1 MCVIINV
8 DIVETRVKRSLLTR
22 RDEITKRGK
31 NISRFSFT
39 FTTKRLHTKNS
50 LLLPEM
56 SNPVVFFDM
65 EIGGQPAGR
74 IEMTVRIVFLFSFFS
89 RVFLSSRAP
98 GAFLFSLDDDDE
110 TFLDH
115 FFPINPA
122 GKKSRRRRRFVFC
135 SILARALTTSGGP
148 LLLSSFVNDNE
159 NNTNNAH
166 NKSSE
171 RTCARKPRKT
181 SVSYAPGNPGLG
193 SSNRRFT
200 G

>member
-1 MCVIINV
+1 
-8 DIVETRVKRSLLTR
+8 
-22 RDEITKRGK
+22 
-31 NISRFSFT
+31 
-39 FTTKRLHTKNS
+39 
-50 LLLPEM
+50 M

-89 RVFLSSRAP
+89 RVFLSSRARRVS
-98 GAFLFSLDDDDE
+98 LFSLDCDDE
-110 TFLDH
+110 KFLDH

-122 GKKSRRRRRFVFC
+122 GKKRPTTTTIRFLFHFGESADDLWWSSSSFFFRERRRKQHKQR
-135 SILARALTTSGGP
+135 
-148 LLLSSFVNDNE
+148 
-159 NNTNNAH
+159 TN

>member
-1 MCVIINV
+1 
-8 DIVETRVKRSLLTR
+8 
-22 RDEITKRGK
+22 
-31 NISRFSFT
+31 
-39 FTTKRLHTKNS
+39 
-50 LLLPEM
+50 
-56 SNPVVFFDM
+56 M

-74 IEMTVRIVFLFSFFS
+74 IEMTVRIVFLFSFLS

-110 TFLDH
+110 KFLDH

-122 GKKSRRRRRFVFC
+122 GKKGRRRRRFVFC

-159 NNTNNAH
+159 NNTNNVQIIKAPKGRVPENRGKLPSVMH
-166 NKSSE
+166 RGTRVWVQAIAVSPGDS
-171 RTCARKPRKT
+171 RVHVPR
-181 SVSYAPGNPGLG
+181 
-193 SSNRRFT
+193 RRLYQPKRHR